1 MKKVIL
7 ACSAAVS
14 FAADGFAEIDHI
26 RGITGFK
33 VIIK

>member
-7 ACSAAVS
+7 VCSVVMS
-14 FAADGFAEIDHI
+14 FAADGFAEIDRI